1 MATNYLSAS
10 KLSGTYQNM
19 LDVDNIEREK
29 QLEDAFTKASLNR
42 GEVNETNLLRD
53 TNGFLISFSDEDN
66 NSTEEYYQLSQIL
79 NIKSVIDKPLLK
91 SVLKEKMEFKQFK
104 LTEPTP
110 SDEDLVNLEAVLRE
124 KIKLYENLIE
134 EAQSSG

>member
-53 TNGFLISFSDEDN
+53 TNCFLISFSDEDN

>member
-79 NIKSVIDKPLLK
+79 NIKSVIGKPLLK

>member
-91 SVLKEKMEFKQFK
+91 SVLKEKMEFKQSK

-110 SDEDLVNLEAVLRE
+110 SDEDLINL
-124 KIKLYENLIE
+124 
-134 EAQSSG
+134 

>member
-10 KLSGTYQNM
+10 LLSSTYQNM

>member
-1 MATNYLSAS
+1 M
-10 KLSGTYQNM
+10 
-19 LDVDNIEREK
+19 
-29 QLEDAFTKASLNR
+29 
-42 GEVNETNLLRD
+42 
-53 TNGFLISFSDEDN
+53 FS
-66 NSTEEYYQLSQIL
+66 TIQG
-79 NIKSVIDKPLLK
+79 
-91 SVLKEKMEFKQFK
+91 KEKMEFKQFK

>member
-104 LTEPTP
+104 LTDRTP